1 MKTQVE
7 ITLKSLSLSGAIPEK
22 ALRVSRNLLTVEM
35 IWPKVGSPRKSASRQ
50 VKMRKGKV
58 DFTAEPWAKRVLFRE
73 EIDGHTAFT
82 VSIAEPVSMQKLHR
96 LLPPLPA
103 RERGKLL
110 QGQHHVAE
118 ARHRAEERA
127 ALVHYAY
134 SAAEAR
140 PRGGAPFLARDG
152 KPPGKY
158 RVEAYHVIIQGVLD
172 YDDLPAA
179 GETKEVVIPLTRPKF
194 SRKIGTLTLLVQGQK
209 DK

>member
-7 ITLKSLSLSGAIPEK
+7 ITLKSLALSGAIPEK
-22 ALRVSRNLLTVEM
+22 ALLVSRNLLTVEM

-96 LLPPLPA
+96 LLQLTA
-103 RERGKLL
+103 KAALKEG
-110 QGQHHVAE
+110 ADMID
-118 ARHRAEERA
+118 A
-127 ALVHYAY
+127 ALVSYGDI
-134 SAAEAR
+134 AAAPVDALATMVAEKEA
-140 PRGGAPFLARDG
+140 PR
-152 KPPGKY
+152 
-158 RVEAYHVIIQGVLD
+158 VIIQGVLD
-172 YDDLPAA
+172 YDDLPSA

-194 SRKIGTLTLLVQGQK
+194 SRQIGTLTLLVQGQK